1 MTNATLTSL
10 TQHIQALA
18 HSARLA
24 HSQSS
29 QTGTDSRAPMV
40 RISRRIEDTSPLDIL
55 SIIPSAP
62 SLYWR
67 SSDGSFEVAGLGAAD
82 LRRCDDS
89 NHLSDL
95 IAGIETR
102 LATSPSTVKY
112 FGGIRFN
119 IAAPPSAE
127 WSTYGVATFVLPQLE
142 VLRHDGSSY
151 VAINIVSDRDVEE
164 QLAVVHEIVQRLETP
179 RVVTPPQA
187 SDIRK
192 DTPDQ
197 RTWDEKVRE
206 VLAILEST
214 QRAQKIVLS
223 RRTEF
228 QVTRKGS
235 RSEVLN
241 EVLKSSPLSY
251 GFLFSPDAATT
262 FLGATPERLYKRT
275 GRSIVSDAL
284 AGTTTRGVNQEQD
297 RVLADDLLNSRKNR
311 LEHQIVVDTIASELQ
326 RVCDSPISTE
336 ETTTVRTGSV
346 QHLIAALKGT
356 LRDNTT
362 DRDVLLG
369 LHPTPAV
376 AGTPTELAMQFIRDH
391 EGYDRGWYTGPIGF
405 LGRDES
411 EFAVALRCALLA
423 DDTWRLF
430 VGAGIVSGS
439 DERSEWNELEAKAAP
454 YLKLIQSERHH
465 VRS

>member
-1 MTNATLTSL
+1 MTNASLASL

-24 HSQSS
+24 HSQTGANSS
-29 QTGTDSRAPMV
+29 TPMV

-67 SSDGSFEVAGLGAAD
+67 SSDGSFEVAGFGAAD
-82 LRRCDDS
+82 LRRCEDS
-89 NHLSDL
+89 NTLSDL

-102 LATSPSTVKY
+102 LAASPSTVKY

-151 VAINIVSDRDVEE
+151 VAINIVSDRDVEG
-164 QLAVVHEIVQRLETP
+164 QLAVVHEILQRLETP

-197 RTWDEKVRE
+197 HTWDEKVRE

-228 QVTRKGS
+228 QVTRTGS

-251 GFLFSPDAATT
+251 GFLFSPDASTT

-275 GRSIVSDAL
+275 GRSIVSAAL

-297 RVLADDLLNSRKNR
+297 KVLANDLLNSRKNR

-356 LRDNTT
+356 LRDDAT

-376 AGTPTELAMQFIRDH
+376 AGTPTDLAMQFIRDH

>member
-1 MTNATLTSL
+1 MTQAALLSL
-10 TQHIQALA
+10 TQHIQALTQ
-18 HSARLA
+18 SARLA
-24 HSQSS
+24 HSQ
-29 QTGTDSRAPMV
+29 TGRDPSGPTV
-40 RISRRIEDTSPLDIL
+40 RISRRIEDTSPLNIL

-67 SSDGSFEVAGLGAAD
+67 SSDGSFEVSGFGAAD
-82 LRRCDDS
+82 LRRCNDS
-89 NHLSDL
+89 HQLSDL
-95 IAGIETR
+95 ITGIETR

-119 IAAPPSAE
+119 IAAPVSPE
-127 WSTYGVATFVLPQLE
+127 WNGYGVATFVLPQLE

-151 VAINIVSDRDVEE
+151 VAINIVNDRAIE
-164 QLAVVHEIVQRLETP
+164 QQLTVVHEIVERLSSP
-179 RVVTPPQA
+179 RKASPPQA
-187 SDIRK
+187 SDLRK

-197 RTWDEKVRE
+197 NTWDEKIRE

-228 QVTRKGS
+228 EVIRPGS

-241 EVLKSSPLSY
+241 EILKSAPLSY
-251 GFLFSPDAATT
+251 GFLFSPDESTT
-262 FLGATPERLYKRT
+262 FLGATPERLYKRVD
-275 GRSIVSDAL
+275 RSIVSAAL

-297 RVLADDLLNSRKNR
+297 KVLANDLLNSRKNR
-311 LEHQIVVDTIASELQ
+311 LEHQIVVDTIAAELQ
-326 RVCDSPISTE
+326 RVCDTPISTE

-346 QHLIAALKGT
+346 QHLIAALRGT
-356 LRDNTT
+356 LRQDAT

-376 AGTPTELAMQFIRDH
+376 AGTPTELAMQFIKDH

-423 DDTWRLF
+423 DDTWRLY

>member
-1 MTNATLTSL
+1 MTNASRLSL
-10 TQHIQALA
+10 THHIQALA
-18 HSARLA
+18 QSARLA
-24 HSQSS
+24 HSQ
-29 QTGTDSRAPMV
+29 TARADADTRAPTV

-67 SSDGSFEVAGLGAAD
+67 SSDGSFEVAGFGAAD
-82 LRRCDDS
+82 LRRCDES
-89 NHLSDL
+89 LELPKL
-95 IAGIETR
+95 ILCIQER
-102 LATSPSTVKY
+102 LAASPSTVKY

-119 IAAPPSAE
+119 ISAPQSPE

-151 VAINIVSDRDVEE
+151 VAINIVRDRPVEE
-164 QLAVVHEIVQRLETP
+164 QLTFVHEIVERLSVPHKAGPP
-179 RVVTPPQA
+179 RA
-187 SDIRK
+187 SDLRRDI
-192 DTPDQ
+192 PDQ
-197 RTWDEKVRE
+197 HTWDDNVRE
-206 VLAILEST
+206 VLAILESS
-214 QRAQKIVLS
+214 QRAQKVVLS
-223 RRTEF
+223 RRTDF
-228 QVTRKGS
+228 QVTRSGS

-251 GFLFSPDAATT
+251 GFLFSPDSSTT
-262 FLGATPERLYKRT
+262 FLGATPERLYKRS
-275 GRSIVSDAL
+275 GRSIVSAAL

-297 RVLADDLLNSRKNR
+297 KVLANDLLNSRKNR

-326 RVCDSPISTE
+326 RVCASAISTE

-346 QHLIAALKGT
+346 QHLIAALRGT
-356 LRDNTT
+356 LRDDAT
-362 DRDVLLG
+362 DRDILLG

-376 AGTPTELAMQFIRDH
+376 AGTPTDLAMQFIRDH

-423 DDTWRLF
+423 DDTWRLY

-465 VRS
+465 DRS

>member
-1 MTNATLTSL
+1 MTHASPLSL

-18 HSARLA
+18 QSARLA
-24 HSQSS
+24 HSRSESDSS
-29 QTGTDSRAPMV
+29 TPTV

-67 SSDGSFEVAGLGAAD
+67 SSDGSFEVAGFGAAD

-89 NHLSDL
+89 NTLSDL

-119 IAAPPSAE
+119 ISAPASPE
-127 WSTYGVATFVLPQLE
+127 WSGYGVATFVLPQLE

-151 VAINIVSDRDVEE
+151 VAINIVNDRAIEG
-164 QLAVVHEIVQRLETP
+164 QLTVVHEIVERLSSP
-179 RVVTPPQA
+179 RRAGPPQA
-187 SDIRK
+187 SDLRK

-197 RTWDEKVRE
+197 NTWDENVRE
-206 VLAILEST
+206 VLAILESS
-214 QRAQKIVLS
+214 QRAQKVVLS
-223 RRTEF
+223 RRTDF
-228 QVTRKGS
+228 QVTRPGS

-241 EVLKSSPLSY
+241 EILKSSPLSY
-251 GFLFSPDAATT
+251 GFLFSPDSSTT
-262 FLGATPERLYKRT
+262 FLGATPERLYKRS
-275 GRSIVSDAL
+275 GRSIVSAAL

-297 RVLADDLLNSRKNR
+297 KVLANDLLNSRKNR

-326 RVCDSPISTE
+326 RVCASPISTE

-346 QHLIAALKGT
+346 QHLIAALRGT
-356 LRDNTT
+356 LRDDAA
-362 DRDVLLG
+362 DRDILLG

-376 AGTPTELAMQFIRDH
+376 AGTPTELAMRFIKDH

-423 DDTWRLF
+423 DDTWRLY

>member
-1 MTNATLTSL
+1 
-10 TQHIQALA
+10 
-18 HSARLA
+18 
-24 HSQSS
+24 
-29 QTGTDSRAPMV
+29 
-40 RISRRIEDTSPLDIL
+40 
-55 SIIPSAP
+55 
-62 SLYWR
+62 
-67 SSDGSFEVAGLGAAD
+67 
-82 LRRCDDS
+82 
-89 NHLSDL
+89 
-95 IAGIETR
+95 
-102 LATSPSTVKY
+102 
-112 FGGIRFN
+112 
-119 IAAPPSAE
+119 
-127 WSTYGVATFVLPQLE
+127 
-142 VLRHDGSSY
+142 
-151 VAINIVSDRDVEE
+151 
-164 QLAVVHEIVQRLETP
+164 
-179 RVVTPPQA
+179 
-187 SDIRK
+187 
-192 DTPDQ
+192 
-197 RTWDEKVRE
+197 
-206 VLAILEST
+206 LAILEST

-223 RRTEF
+223 RCTEF
-228 QVTRKGS
+228 QVTRTGS

-241 EVLKSSPLSY
+241 EILKSSPLSY
-251 GFLFSPDAATT
+251 GFLFSPDATTT
-262 FLGATPERLYKRT
+262 FLGATPERLYKRA
-275 GRSIVSDAL
+275 GRSIVSAAL

-346 QHLIAALKGT
+346 QHLIAALRGT
-356 LRDNTT
+356 LREDAT
-362 DRDVLLG
+362 DRDILLG

-376 AGTPTELAMQFIRDH
+376 AGTPTDLAMQFIDEH

-405 LGRDES
+405 LGREES

>member
-1 MTNATLTSL
+1 MTHASPLSL

-18 HSARLA
+18 QSARLA
-24 HSQSS
+24 HSQS
-29 QTGTDSRAPMV
+29 GADSSTPTV

-55 SIIPSAP
+55 SIIPSSP

-67 SSDGSFEVAGLGAAD
+67 SSDGSFEVAGFGAAD
-82 LRRCDDS
+82 RRRCDDS
-89 NHLSDL
+89 SELSDL
-95 IAGIETR
+95 IAGIQHR
-102 LATSPSTVKY
+102 LAASPSTVKY

-119 IAAPPSAE
+119 IAAPGSPE
-127 WSTYGVATFVLPQLE
+127 WSGYGVATFVLPQLE

-151 VAINIVSDRDVEE
+151 VAINIVNDRAIEE
-164 QLAVVHEIVQRLETP
+164 QLTVVHEIVERLSSP
-179 RVVTPPQA
+179 RKASPPQA
-187 SDIRK
+187 SDLRK

-197 RTWDEKVRE
+197 NTWDENVRE
-206 VLAILEST
+206 VLAILESS
-214 QRAQKIVLS
+214 QRAQKVVLS
-223 RRTEF
+223 RRTDF
-228 QVTRKGS
+228 QVTRPGS

-241 EVLKSSPLSY
+241 EILKSSPLSY
-251 GFLFSPDAATT
+251 GFLFSPDSSTT
-262 FLGATPERLYKRT
+262 FLGATPERLYKRS
-275 GRSIVSDAL
+275 GRSIVSAAL

-297 RVLADDLLNSRKNR
+297 KVLANDLLNSRKNR

-326 RVCDSPISTE
+326 RVCASPISTE

-346 QHLIAALKGT
+346 QHLIAALRGT
-356 LRDNTT
+356 LRDDAT
-362 DRDVLLG
+362 DRDILLG

-376 AGTPTELAMQFIRDH
+376 AGTPTELAMQFIKDH

-423 DDTWRLF
+423 DDTWRLY

>member
-1 MTNATLTSL
+1 MTNVTLSSL
-10 TQHIQALA
+10 THHIEALA
-18 HSARLA
+18 QSARLA

-29 QTGTDSRAPMV
+29 QSSADSSSPTV
-40 RISRRIEDTSPLDIL
+40 RISRRIEDTPPLDIL
-55 SIIPSAP
+55 SIIQTAP

-67 SSDGSFEVAGLGAAD
+67 SSDGSFEVAGFGAAD
-82 LRRCDDS
+82 LRRCHDS
-89 NHLSDL
+89 SQLPEL
-95 IAGIETR
+95 IAGIEAR
-102 LATSPSTVKY
+102 LSGSPSTVKY

-119 IAAPPSAE
+119 VEAPPSPE
-127 WSTYGVATFVLPQLE
+127 WSRYGVGTFVLPQLE

-151 VAINIVSDRDVEE
+151 VAINIASDRDLES
-164 QLAVVHEIVQRLETP
+164 QLAVVYELVERLRNPCVAPLP
-179 RVVTPPQA
+179 RA
-187 SDIRK
+187 SELRK

-223 RRTEF
+223 RRTDF
-228 QVTRKGS
+228 QVTRTGS
-235 RSEVLN
+235 PAEVLN
-241 EVLKSSPLSY
+241 DVLKSSPLSY
-251 GFLFSPDAATT
+251 GFLFSPDASTT
-262 FLGATPERLYKRT
+262 FLGATPERLYKRV
-275 GRSIVSDAL
+275 GRSIVSAAL

-346 QHLIAALKGT
+346 QHLIAALRGT
-356 LRDNTT
+356 LREDAT

-376 AGTPTELAMQFIRDH
+376 AGTPTELAMQFIREH

-405 LGRDES
+405 LGREES

-423 DDTWRLF
+423 EDTWRLF

-454 YLKLIQSERHH
+454 YLKLIESERHH

>member
-1 MTNATLTSL
+1 
-10 TQHIQALA
+10 
-18 HSARLA
+18 
-24 HSQSS
+24 
-29 QTGTDSRAPMV
+29 
-40 RISRRIEDTSPLDIL
+40 
-55 SIIPSAP
+55 
-62 SLYWR
+62 
-67 SSDGSFEVAGLGAAD
+67 
-82 LRRCDDS
+82 
-89 NHLSDL
+89 
-95 IAGIETR
+95 
-102 LATSPSTVKY
+102 
-112 FGGIRFN
+112 
-119 IAAPPSAE
+119 
-127 WSTYGVATFVLPQLE
+127 VLPQLE

-151 VAINIVSDRDVEE
+151 VAINIVNDRPIEG
-164 QLAVVHEIVQRLETP
+164 QLTVVHEIVERLSSP
-179 RVVTPPQA
+179 RKVIPPQA
-187 SDIRK
+187 SDLRK

-197 RTWDEKVRE
+197 NTWDEKIRE

-223 RRTEF
+223 RRTDFE
-228 QVTRKGS
+228 VIRPGA

-241 EVLKSSPLSY
+241 EILKSSPLSY
-251 GFLFSPDAATT
+251 GFLFSPDESTT
-262 FLGATPERLYKRT
+262 FLGATPERLYKRVD
-275 GRSIVSDAL
+275 RSIVSAAL

-297 RVLADDLLNSRKNR
+297 KVLAHDLLNSRKNR
-311 LEHQIVVDTIASELQ
+311 LEHQIVVDTIAAELQ
-326 RVCDSPISTE
+326 RVCSSPVATD

-346 QHLIAALKGT
+346 QHLIAALRGT
-356 LRDNTT
+356 LRDDAT
-362 DRDVLLG
+362 DHDILLG

-376 AGTPTELAMQFIRDH
+376 AGTPTELAMQFIKDH

-423 DDTWRLF
+423 DDTWRLY

>member
-1 MTNATLTSL
+1 MTHASPLSL
-10 TQHIQALA
+10 TQHIQVLA
-18 HSARLA
+18 QSARLA
-24 HSQSS
+24 HSQS
-29 QTGTDSRAPMV
+29 GADSSTPTV

-67 SSDGSFEVAGLGAAD
+67 SSDGSFEVAGFGAAD

-102 LATSPSTVKY
+102 LAESPSTVKY

-119 IAAPPSAE
+119 IAAPVSPE
-127 WSTYGVATFVLPQLE
+127 WDGYGVATFVLPQLE

-151 VAINIVSDRDVEE
+151 VAINIVNDRAIEE
-164 QLAVVHEIVQRLETP
+164 QLTVVLEIVERLSSP
-179 RVVTPPQA
+179 HKASPPQA
-187 SDIRK
+187 SDLRR

-197 RTWDEKVRE
+197 NTWDENVRE
-206 VLAILEST
+206 VLAILESS
-214 QRAQKIVLS
+214 QRAQKVVLS
-223 RRTEF
+223 RRTDF
-228 QVTRKGS
+228 QVTRPGS

-241 EVLKSSPLSY
+241 EILKSSPLSY
-251 GFLFSPDAATT
+251 GFLFAPDSSTT
-262 FLGATPERLYKRT
+262 FLGATPERLYKRS
-275 GRSIVSDAL
+275 GRSIVSAAL

-297 RVLADDLLNSRKNR
+297 KVLANDLLTSRKNR

-326 RVCDSPISTE
+326 RVCASPISTE

-346 QHLIAALKGT
+346 QHLIAALRGT
-356 LRDNTT
+356 LRDDAT
-362 DRDVLLG
+362 DRDILLG

-376 AGTPTELAMQFIRDH
+376 AGTPTELAMQFIKDH

-423 DDTWRLF
+423 DDTWRLY